1 MNSQLPDCPEA
12 ATAKADGN
20 RPRYSSSQSSPAI
33 LRLWLGGNALGFAI
47 ATVILVRMTVSTG
60 TTPLLMGGLS
70 ALYASGIVVSSC
82 VGVLQ
87 ALILR
92 RQIPRLRV
100 WQWILGSILG
110 GYLGIFLGAM
120 VNIVVVTLSTN
131 ATSDAL
137 LLPTTGIL
145 GAMLGVSVGLGQVLV
160 LARQVRGLRRWWLA
174 NVVGR
179 SLGWLS
185 AVLVGLLFIHFDI
198 NLGDSSIALLICGG
212 IGGLIYGGVT
222 ALALPNLTPHQR
234 SNVDRAA

>member
-1 MNSQLPDCPEA
+1 MNSQPPDRPEA
-12 ATAKADGN
+12 PTAKADGN
-20 RPRYSSSQSSPAI
+20 RPRYSFSQSSPAI

-47 ATVILVRMTVSTG
+47 ATVILVRMTVSTSA
-60 TTPLLMGGLS
+60 TPWLMGGIS

-100 WQWILGSILG
+100 WQWILVSILG

-120 VNIVVVTLSTN
+120 VNMVVVTLSTN
-131 ATSDAL
+131 ATSNAL

-145 GAMLGVSVGLGQVLV
+145 GAMLGVSVGLGQVIV
-160 LARQVRGLRRWWLA
+160 LARQVRGLRRWWWA

-185 AVLVGLLFIHFDI
+185 AVLVGQLFIHLGI
-198 NLGDSSIALLICGG
+198 NPGGSISALLICGG

-222 ALALPNLTPHQR
+222 ALALPRLTPRQR
-234 SNVDRAA
+234 SIPDKLN